1 MSKKREKAADTT
13 CVRNF
18 FTTIFR
24 FFRCMMVSEQT
35 REGVSTVTPFEGS
48 KCLLLLHL
56 GWKEDYFRLLDQA
69 MEQED
74 PLSTLTLD
82 LALCGSDTE
91 AAAIVLTFDPEVR
104 AIPQEMPLGWLK
116 EKLYQEYRLNTLT
129 PERLSRLWQS
139 LSTSYD
145 LIEDKF
151 WCRVDY
157 LLEYRELKFITEKK
171 FWDSLHQ
178 LFELDKNCK
187 DGENPC
193 F

>member
-1 MSKKREKAADTT
+1 MCSQLFYHDFPFFPVYDGFRTNKR
-13 CVRNF
+13 
-18 FTTIFR
+18 
-24 FFRCMMVSEQT
+24 
-35 REGVSTVTPFEGS
+35 GVSTVTPFEGS

-91 AAAIVLTFDPEVR
+91 AAANVLTFDPEVR

-116 EKLYQEYRLNTLT
+116 EKLYLDYRLNTLT
-129 PERLSRLWQS
+129 PERLSSLWQS

>member
-1 MSKKREKAADTT
+1 M
-13 CVRNF
+13 
-18 FTTIFR
+18 
-24 FFRCMMVSEQT
+24 
-35 REGVSTVTPFEGS
+35 TPFEGS

-74 PLSTLTLD
+74 PLSPLTLD

-91 AAAIVLTFDPEVR
+91 AAAIVLSFDPEVR

-129 PERLSRLWQS
+129 PEHLSGLWQS

-157 LLEYRELKFITEKK
+157 LLEYRELGFLTEKK
-171 FWDSLHQ
+171 FWDSLRQ

-187 DGENPC
+187 DGETPC

>member
-1 MSKKREKAADTT
+1 M
-13 CVRNF
+13 
-18 FTTIFR
+18 
-24 FFRCMMVSEQT
+24 
-35 REGVSTVTPFEGS
+35 TPFEGS

-56 GWKEDYFRLLDQA
+56 GWKEDYFRLLDRA

-74 PLSTLTLD
+74 PLSPITLE
-82 LALCGSDTE
+82 LALCGSNTE
-91 AAAIVLTFDPEVR
+91 AAINVLAFDPEVR
-104 AIPQEMPLGWLK
+104 AIPQKMPLDWLK
-116 EKLYQEYRLNTLT
+116 EKLHREYQLNTLT
-129 PERLSRLWQS
+129 TERLSSLWQG

-157 LLEYRELKFITEKK
+157 LLEYRELGFLTEKE
-171 FWDSLHQ
+171 FWDSLHR

-187 DGENPC
+187 DGETPC